1 MLRECQK
8 NESMIPSDGMLVFIG
23 VAFALAVV
31 PGPDNIFVLTQSAV
45 HGRIAGLIVTL
56 GIALGL
62 FVHTTA
68 VALGVAVIFQTSQY
82 AFSALKYVGAA
93 YLLYLAWQ
101 VFTSSG
107 GNRYCEKTK
116 SERASR
122 QFLRGFTLCISNP
135 KLTIFFLAFLPQF
148 VIPENGAIIGQF
160 YQLGALMVLVTL
172 VVFGT
177 VAIAAGSLREWI
189 KSSPRTQAWLNRI
202 SGIVFVSLALKLAFA
217 EK

>member
-1 MLRECQK
+1 
-8 NESMIPSDGMLVFIG
+8 MIHLETMLVFIG
-23 VAFALAVV
+23 VAAALAAV

-82 AFSALKYVGAA
+82 AFSTLKYAGAA

-101 VFTSSG
+101 AFTASKGKFEGDKS
-107 GNRYCEKTK
+107 K
-116 SERASR
+116 SETAPK
-122 QFLRGFTLCISNP
+122 QFLRGFTLCIANP
-135 KLTIFFLAFLPQF
+135 KVTIFFLAFLPQF
-148 VIPENGAIIGQF
+148 VVPENGPIIAQF
-160 YQLGALMVLVTL
+160 YQLGALMVCVTL
-172 VVFGT
+172 VVFGA
-177 VAIAAGSLREWI
+177 VAIAAGSLGAWI
-189 KSSPRTQAWLNRI
+189 KGSPKTQIWLNRI
-202 SGIVFVSLALKLAFA
+202 SGIVFVSLAVKLATA